1 MANIAYSNRGN
12 WATGS
17 NLPNLVYPPGDEDG
31 YAAIDRVVYYHRCPA
46 CPPSKFTAYDDRKRL
61 SADGGTTHAAAN
73 DPATP
78 SGLLPIR
85 FLWDIRT
92 YLRHGAHGLATVVRL
107 VIPHSPAR
115 VLRRWWFDPSTDNPE
130 ASDTPLRDQ
139 PQSLSTDPF
148 EAFQRAMDGVLGWE
162 TVPLGSVSADVDL
175 PDPAMLAPYPRQ
187 WDQRLAEKASYRPN
201 GQTATPRYPASLG
214 MNSTSAPLGSS
225 PEVHPMPPRTESL
238 MDHHSLPPQRSFL
251 TTPRRRASRRSS
263 LGNHPVDFSLPTID
277 PVQPPSGNTVHGSSR
292 VHKRHRLHPRRLSGT
307 GRHESLVHALIR
319 FPLLAGVLILIL
331 VELYCYLLV
340 RLTVSVWENLCVW
353 RGRTHRLRQRL
364 NCAQTYDEWR
374 TAAQALDGYL
384 GNNAWKSEPSTR
396 IYNAS
401 LLYRVTRQMRELRQR
416 LFQHDPTPCDTNHGA
431 MGMNSLDHPTGHP
444 TPQSS
449 LPSPLL
455 AGLGTNDQQALATAF
470 SSTKNGGTMASP
482 QPSTLRA
489 WTLQLRNLLLHSGTK
504 SNLGGHQNAALYTR
518 TYYGTKHI
526 IHHYVDETLRSL
538 DTLYQSPHLSAHEK
552 LAFFRK
558 ATRSYGQTALCLSG
572 GATFG
577 YHHLGVIKTLLAH
590 GLLPKV
596 VSGTSAGSL
605 IAALTCCYTD
615 EELQV
620 LIRPELH
627 MHMNA
632 CSDPWLV
639 RLARFW
645 REGVLFDAGRWAHQA
660 QWVTR
665 GSTTFREAYERT
677 GRILNITVVSAD
689 APHAS
694 DGTKLLNY
702 VTAPDVVIWSA
713 VLASSAIPGVLKP
726 VVLMMKVYQ
735 NLSAENLA
743 VQRAHDTNAPNAE
756 VLDGYDG
763 HPFHRSWAL
772 VPYMSSGT
780 RWCDGSLQIDI
791 PLEALHRCFNVQY
804 TIVSQVNPHIA
815 LFFYNRLGSVGDP
828 APHRRGKGIRGGFVL
843 SSLERF
849 FKLDL
854 QKWLKVLRDLDL
866 LPLFLEQNWSFIWLQ
881 RFAGDITMIP
891 TQYQWSEYMH
901 LLSDLDESATALKIR
916 HGETMAWPKVL
927 MLRNRMLIEQTLTE
941 YHRALRKYR
950 AMAASKRP
958 LAQGSPAENPAP
970 VTRASSTYQSP
981 VWSASSVS
989 PPPPLPLSTAEQ
1001 HLASSPPPLFK
1012 PQPDSIAA
1020 MSTGAESDT
1029 SSSANEWSD
1038 DERSWPREPTW

>member
-1 MANIAYSNRGN
+1 MTTLAGGDRSSWTAR
-12 WATGS
+12 S
-17 NLPNLVYPPGDEDG
+17 NLSDLVYPPDGEDG
-31 YAAIDRVVYYHRCPA
+31 YAAIDRIVYHHRCSA
-46 CPPSKFTAYDDRKRL
+46 CPPSKFTAYDDRKHL
-61 SADGGTTHAAAN
+61 TAEGSTAHAVAN
-73 DPATP
+73 NPTSP
-78 SGLLPIR
+78 SGL
-85 FLWDIRT
+85 LWDIRT
-92 YLRHGAHGLATVVRL
+92 YIRHGAHGLATVMRL
-107 VIPHSPAR
+107 VVPRPPTRA
-115 VLRRWWFDPSTDNPE
+115 LRQWWFGSSTGSDE
-130 ASDTPLRDQ
+130 TTDTPQQDQ
-139 PQSLSTDPF
+139 PQPLSTDPF
-148 EAFQRAMDGVLGWE
+148 KAFQRAMDGVLGWE
-162 TVPLGSVSADVDL
+162 TVPLGSVSGDVDL
-175 PDPAMLAPYPRQ
+175 PDPATLAPQPEQ
-187 WDQRLAEKASYRPN
+187 WHQRLTEKPLCQSN
-201 GQTATPRYPASLG
+201 GSTATSRYPASLG
-214 MNSTSAPLGSS
+214 LNSNLAPLGSS
-225 PEVHPMPPRTESL
+225 PETHLMPPNADSL
-238 MDHHSLPPQRSFL
+238 MAHHSLSPQRPISS
-251 TTPRRRASRRSS
+251 TTRRRVSRRSS

-277 PVQPPSGNTVHGSSR
+277 PARPPPASAAHGSSR
-292 VHKRHRLHPRRLSGT
+292 MHKRDRLRPRRLMGT

-319 FPLLAGVLILIL
+319 FPLLAGVLMLIM

-340 RLTVSVWENLCVW
+340 RLIVSIWENLCVW
-353 RGRTHRLRQRL
+353 RGRTHVLRQRI

-401 LLYRVTRQMRELRQR
+401 LLYRVTRQMRDLRQR
-416 LFQHDPTPCDTNHGA
+416 LSQHDPTPWDANRGPTFTN
-431 MGMNSLDHPTGHP
+431 SPDPSSHP
-444 TPQSS
+444 TPQPSP
-449 LPSPLL
+449 PSPLP
-455 AGLGTNDQQALATAF
+455 AGLDTNDQQTLATAF
-470 SSTKNGGTMASP
+470 SGNAGGTHTTTLHQP
-482 QPSTLRA
+482 QAALLRA

-538 DTLYQSPHLSAHEK
+538 DKLYQSPHLSAHEK

-577 YHHLGVIKTLLAH
+577 YHHLGVIKTFLAH

-615 EELQV
+615 DELQV

-660 QWVTR
+660 QWITR

-702 VTAPDVVIWSA
+702 VTTPDVVVWSA
-713 VLASSAIPGVLKP
+713 ILASSAIPGVLKP

-735 NLSAENLA
+735 NTSAENLA
-743 VQRAHDTNAPNAE
+743 AQSARNSNASETKATR
-756 VLDGYDG
+756 GHDG
-763 HPFHRSWAL
+763 HHHHRPWTL

-780 RWCDGSLQIDI
+780 RWCDGSLKIDI

-901 LLSDLDESATALKIR
+901 LLSDLDEQATALKIR
-916 HGETMAWPKVL
+916 HGETMAWPKLL

-941 YHRALRKYR
+941 YHRALRKHR
-950 AMAASKRP
+950 AMAAAKRP
-958 LAQGSPAENPAP
+958 KTQVPTVEHYAP
-970 VTRASSTYQSP
+970 LDRASTYQSP

-989 PPPPLPLSTAEQ
+989 PPLPMPFSTAG
-1001 HLASSPPPLFK
+1001 HHPTASPAFFRA
-1012 PQPDSIAA
+1012 QPDSITA
-1020 MSTGAESDT
+1020 MSTGTESDM

-1038 DERSWPREPTW
+1038 DERSLSLEPTW